1 MNAVVIYG
9 SCYGSTQA
17 YAEYIAQELSCP
29 AVSAKEVTR
38 ADVEGRELIVFGGG
52 AYAGSIAGA
61 KRAAKLEKYFGQ
73 AKLLCFT
80 CGLADPAKAKTQDE
94 ARALLNKAF
103 PRHAG
108 MPVFCLRGDMDYA
121 RLSAGHRMMMA
132 MLIAFLK
139 RKKERSEEDEQLL
152 ATYGQK
158 IEFLDLSTAQP
169 VIAAAKASAGEQ
181 GG

>member
-73 AKLLCFT
+73 AKLLCFV
-80 CGLADPAKAKTQDE
+80 CGLADPAKQKTQGE
-94 ARALLNKAF
+94 ARMLFEKAF

-108 MPVFCLRGDMDYA
+108 MPVFCLRGNMDYA
-121 RLSAGHRMMMA
+121 RLSAGHRAMMA

-169 VIAAAKASAGEQ
+169 LIEAAKR
-181 GG
+181 

>member
-73 AKLLCFT
+73 AKLLCFV
-80 CGLADPAKAKTQDE
+80 CGLADPAKQKTQGE
-94 ARALLNKAF
+94 ARMLFEKAF
-103 PRHAG
+103 PLHAG
-108 MPVFCLRGDMDYA
+108 MPVFCLRGNMDYA
-121 RLSAGHRMMMA
+121 RLSAGHRAMMA

-158 IEFLDLSTAQP
+158 IEFLDLPSAQP
-169 VIAAAKASAGEQ
+169 LIEAAKR
-181 GG
+181 

>member
-61 KRAAKLEKYFGQ
+61 KKAAKLEKYFGR
-73 AKLLCFT
+73 ARLFCFV
-80 CGLADPAKAKTQDE
+80 CGLADPAKQKTQGE
-94 ARALLNKAF
+94 ARMLFEKAF

-108 MPVFCLRGDMDYA
+108 MPACRGKAFSNSMRASPCVFCLAGSASPHTKQNSRA
-121 RLSAGHRMMMA
+121 RPKYFSSFAAFLAPA
-132 MLIAFLK
+132 MLPA
-139 RKKERSEEDEQLL
+139 
-152 ATYGQK
+152 
-158 IEFLDLSTAQP
+158 
-169 VIAAAKASAGEQ
+169 
-181 GG
+181 

>member
-61 KRAAKLEKYFGQ
+61 KKAAKLEKYFGQ

-80 CGLADPAKAKTQDE
+80 CGLADPAKQKTQGE
-94 ARALLNKAF
+94 ARMLFEKAF
-103 PRHAG
+103 PLHAG
-108 MPVFCLRGDMDYA
+108 MPVFCLRGNMDYA

-132 MLIAFLK
+132 MLMQLLR
-139 RKKERSEEDEQLL
+139 RKKEPTEEDRQLMQ
-152 ATYGQK
+152 TYGEK
-158 IEFLDLSTAQP
+158 VEFLDLPSAQP
-169 VIAAAKASAGEQ
+169 LIEAAKR
-181 GG
+181 

>member
-80 CGLADPAKAKTQDE
+80 CGLADPAKQKTQDE

-108 MPVFCLRGDMDYA
+108 MPVFCLRGNMDYA
-121 RLSAGHRMMMA
+121 RLSAGHRAMMA

-139 RKKERSEEDEQLL
+139 RKKEPTEEDRQLMQ
-152 ATYGQK
+152 TYGEK
-158 IEFLDLSTAQP
+158 VEFLDLPSAQP
-169 VIAAAKASAGEQ
+169 LIEVAKR
-181 GG
+181 

>member
-38 ADVEGRELIVFGGG
+38 ADLEGRELIVFGGG

-61 KRAAKLEKYFGQ
+61 KRAAKLEKYFGR
-73 AKLLCFT
+73 ARLFCFV
-80 CGLADPAKAKTQDE
+80 CGLADPAKQKTQGE
-94 ARALLNKAF
+94 ARMLFEKAF
-103 PRHAG
+103 PLHAG
-108 MPVFCLRGDMDYA
+108 MPVFCLRGNMDYA

-132 MLIAFLK
+132 MLMQLL
-139 RKKERSEEDEQLL
+139 RHKKEPTEEDRQLMQ
-152 ATYGQK
+152 TYGEK
-158 IEFLDLSTAQP
+158 IEFLDLPSAQP
-169 VIAAAKASAGEQ
+169 LIEAAKR
-181 GG
+181 

>member
-9 SCYGSTQA
+9 SCYGSAQA
-17 YAEYIAQELSCP
+17 YAEHIAAALSCP
-29 AVSAKEVTR
+29 ALSAESASR
-38 ADVEGRELIVFGGG
+38 GDVEGRALVLFGGSF
-52 AYAGSIAGA
+52 YAGSVAGA
-61 KRAAKLEKYFGQ
+61 KRAGRLEKYFGQ

-103 PRHAG
+103 PLHAG
-108 MPVFCLRGDMDYA
+108 MPVFCLRGNMDYA
-121 RLSAGHRMMMA
+121 RLSAGHRAMMA
-132 MLIAFLK
+132 MLVAFLK

-169 VIAAAKASAGEQ
+169 VIAAAKASAEE
-181 GG
+181 

>member
-121 RLSAGHRMMMA
+121 RLSAGHRAMMA

-169 VIAAAKASAGEQ
+169 LIEAAKR
-181 GG
+181 

>member
-108 MPVFCLRGDMDYA
+108 MPVFCLRGNMDYA
-121 RLSAGHRMMMA
+121 RLSAGHRAMMA

-169 VIAAAKASAGEQ
+169 LIEAAKR
-181 GG
+181 

>member
-29 AVSAKEVTR
+29 AVSAREVTR

-61 KRAAKLEKYFGQ
+61 KKAAKLEKYFGR
-73 AKLLCFT
+73 ARLLCSV
-80 CGLADPAKAKTQDE
+80 CGHADPTKRNSPGE
-94 ARALLNKAF
+94 ARRLNEKAF

-108 MPVFCLRGDMDYA
+108 MPVFCLRGNMDYA

-132 MLIAFLK
+132 MLMQLLR
-139 RKKERSEEDEQLL
+139 RKKEPTEEDRQLMQ
-152 ATYGQK
+152 TYGEK
-158 IEFLDLSTAQP
+158 VEFLDLPSAQP
-169 VIAAAKASAGEQ
+169 LIEAAKR
-181 GG
+181 

>member
-103 PRHAG
+103 PLHAG
-108 MPVFCLRGDMDYA
+108 MPVFCLRGNMDYA
-121 RLSAGHRMMMA
+121 RLSAGHRAMMA

-152 ATYGQK
+152 ATYGEK
-158 IEFLDLSTAQP
+158 VEFLDLSTAQP
-169 VIAAAKASAGEQ
+169 LIAAAKR
-181 GG
+181 

>member
-61 KRAAKLEKYFGQ
+61 KKAAKLEKYFGR
-73 AKLLCFT
+73 ARLFCFV
-80 CGLADPAKAKTQDE
+80 CGLADPAKQKTQGE
-94 ARALLNKAF
+94 ARMLFEKSF

-108 MPVFCLRGDMDYA
+108 MPVFCLRGNMDYA

-132 MLIAFLK
+132 LLMQLLR
-139 RKKERSEEDEQLL
+139 RKKEPTEEDRQLMQ
-152 ATYGQK
+152 TYGEK
-158 IEFLDLSTAQP
+158 VDFLDLPSAQP
-169 VIAAAKASAGEQ
+169 LIEAAKR
-181 GG
+181 

>member
-61 KRAAKLEKYFGQ
+61 KKAAKLEKYFGQ

-103 PRHAG
+103 PLHAG

-121 RLSAGHRMMMA
+121 RLSAGHRAMMA

-169 VIAAAKASAGEQ
+169 LIEAAKR
-181 GG
+181 

>member
-61 KRAAKLEKYFGQ
+61 KKAAKLEKYFGR
-73 AKLLCFT
+73 ARLFCFV
-80 CGLADPAKAKTQDE
+80 CGLADPAKQKTQGE
-94 ARALLNKAF
+94 ARMLFEKAF
-103 PRHAG
+103 PLHAG
-108 MPVFCLRGDMDYA
+108 MPVFCLRGNMDYA
-121 RLSAGHRMMMA
+121 RLSAGHRAMMA
-132 MLIAFLK
+132 MLMQLLR
-139 RKKERSEEDEQLL
+139 RKKEPTEEDRQLMQ
-152 ATYGQK
+152 TYGEK
-158 IEFLDLSTAQP
+158 VEFLDLSTAQP
-169 VIAAAKASAGEQ
+169 LIEAAKR
-181 GG
+181 

>member
-61 KRAAKLEKYFGQ
+61 KKAAKLEKYFGQ

-103 PRHAG
+103 PLHAG
-108 MPVFCLRGDMDYA
+108 MPVFCLRGNMDYA
-121 RLSAGHRMMMA
+121 RLSAGHRAMMA

-169 VIAAAKASAGEQ
+169 LIEAAKR
-181 GG
+181 

>member
-61 KRAAKLEKYFGQ
+61 KKAAKLEKYFGR
-73 AKLLCFT
+73 ARLLCFT

-103 PRHAG
+103 PLHAG
-108 MPVFCLRGDMDYA
+108 MPVFCLRGNMDYA

-132 MLIAFLK
+132 MLMQLLR
-139 RKKERSEEDEQLL
+139 RKKEPTEEDRQLMQ
-152 ATYGQK
+152 TYGEK
-158 IEFLDLSTAQP
+158 VEFLDLPSAQP
-169 VIAAAKASAGEQ
+169 LIEAAKR
-181 GG
+181 

>member
-61 KRAAKLEKYFGQ
+61 KKAAKLEKYFGQ

-108 MPVFCLRGDMDYA
+108 MPVFCLRGNMDYA

-132 MLIAFLK
+132 MLMQLLR
-139 RKKERSEEDEQLL
+139 RKKEPTEEDRQLMQ
-152 ATYGQK
+152 TYGQK

-169 VIAAAKASAGEQ
+169 LIEAAKR
-181 GG
+181 

>member
-103 PRHAG
+103 PLHAG

-121 RLSAGHRMMMA
+121 RLSAGHRAMMA

-169 VIAAAKASAGEQ
+169 LIEAAKR
-181 GG
+181 

>member
-103 PRHAG
+103 PLHAG

-121 RLSAGHRMMMA
+121 RLSAGHRAMMA

-169 VIAAAKASAGEQ
+169 LIAAAKR
-181 GG
+181 

>member
-73 AKLLCFT
+73 AKLLCFV
-80 CGLADPAKAKTQDE
+80 CGLADPAKQKTQGD
-94 ARALLNKAF
+94 ARMLFAKAF

-108 MPVFCLRGDMDYA
+108 MPVFCLRGNMDYA
-121 RLSAGHRMMMA
+121 RLSAGHRAMMA

-169 VIAAAKASAGEQ
+169 LIEAAKR
-181 GG
+181 

>member
-29 AVSAKEVTR
+29 AVSAKAVTR
-38 ADVEGRELIVFGGG
+38 ADVEGRGLIVFGGG

-61 KRAAKLEKYFGQ
+61 KKTAKLEKYFGR
-73 AKLLCFT
+73 ARLLCFV
-80 CGLADPAKAKTQDE
+80 CGLADPAEQKTQGE
-94 ARALLNKAF
+94 ARMLFEKAF

-108 MPVFCLRGDMDYA
+108 MPVFCLRGNMDYA

-132 MLIAFLK
+132 MLMQLLR
-139 RKKERSEEDEQLL
+139 RKKQPTEEDRQLMQ
-152 ATYGQK
+152 TYGGK
-158 IEFLDLSTAQP
+158 VEFLDLPSAQP
-169 VIAAAKASAGEQ
+169 LIAAAKR
-181 GG
+181 

>member
-61 KRAAKLEKYFGQ
+61 KKAAKLEKYFGR
-73 AKLLCFT
+73 ARLLCFV
-80 CGLADPAKAKTQDE
+80 CGLADPAKQKTQGE
-94 ARALLNKAF
+94 ARMLFEKAF

-108 MPVFCLRGDMDYA
+108 MPVFCLRGNMDYA

-132 MLIAFLK
+132 MLMQLLR
-139 RKKERSEEDEQLL
+139 RKKEPTEEDRQLMQ
-152 ATYGQK
+152 TYGK
-158 IEFLDLSTAQP
+158 KVEFLDLPSAQP
-169 VIAAAKASAGEQ
+169 LIAAAKR
-181 GG
+181 

>member
-17 YAEYIAQELSCP
+17 YAEYIAQELSRP

-73 AKLLCFT
+73 AKLLCFV
-80 CGLADPAKAKTQDE
+80 CGLADPAKQKTQGE
-94 ARALLNKAF
+94 ARMLFEKAF

-108 MPVFCLRGDMDYA
+108 MPVFCLRGNMDYA
-121 RLSAGHRMMMA
+121 RLSAGHRAMMA

-169 VIAAAKASAGEQ
+169 LIEAAKR
-181 GG
+181 

>member
-29 AVSAKEVTR
+29 AVSAKEVAR

-103 PRHAG
+103 PLHAG

-121 RLSAGHRMMMA
+121 RLSAGHRAMMA

-158 IEFLDLSTAQP
+158 VEFLDLSTAQP
-169 VIAAAKASAGEQ
+169 LIEAAKR
-181 GG
+181 

>member
-103 PRHAG
+103 PLHAG
-108 MPVFCLRGDMDYA
+108 MPVFCLRGNMDYA
-121 RLSAGHRMMMA
+121 RLSAGHRAMMA

-169 VIAAAKASAGEQ
+169 LIEAAKR
-181 GG
+181 

>member
-38 ADVEGRELIVFGGG
+38 ADVERRELIVFGGG

-61 KRAAKLEKYFGQ
+61 KKTAKLEKYFGR
-73 AKLLCFT
+73 ARLLCFV
-80 CGLADPAKAKTQDE
+80 CGLADPAKQKTQGE
-94 ARALLNKAF
+94 ARMLFEKAF

-108 MPVFCLRGDMDYA
+108 MPVFCLRGNMDYA

-132 MLIAFLK
+132 MLMQLLR
-139 RKKERSEEDEQLL
+139 RKKEPTEEDRQLMQ
-152 ATYGQK
+152 TYGEK
-158 IEFLDLSTAQP
+158 VEFLDLPSAQP
-169 VIAAAKASAGEQ
+169 LIAAAKR
-181 GG
+181 

>member
-17 YAEYIAQELSCP
+17 YAEHIAAALSCP

-61 KRAAKLEKYFGQ
+61 KKAAKLEKYFGQ

-108 MPVFCLRGDMDYA
+108 MPVFCLRGNMDYA

-132 MLIAFLK
+132 MLMQLLR

-158 IEFLDLSTAQP
+158 IEFLDLPSAQP
-169 VIAAAKASAGEQ
+169 LIEAAKR
-181 GG
+181 

>member
-17 YAEYIAQELSCP
+17 YAEYIARELSCP

-61 KRAAKLEKYFGQ
+61 KKAAKLEKYFGR
-73 AKLLCFT
+73 ARLLCFV
-80 CGLADPAKAKTQDE
+80 CGLADPAKQNTQSE
-94 ARALLNKAF
+94 ARMLTERAF
-103 PRHAG
+103 AAHRG
-108 MPVFCLRGDMDYA
+108 MPVFCLRGNMDYA

-132 MLIAFLK
+132 MLMQLLR
-139 RKKERSEEDEQLL
+139 RKKEPTEEDRQLMQ
-152 ATYGQK
+152 TYGEK
-158 IEFLDLSTAQP
+158 IEFLDLPSAQP
-169 VIAAAKASAGEQ
+169 LIEAAKQ
-181 GG
+181 

>member
-103 PRHAG
+103 PLHAG
-108 MPVFCLRGDMDYA
+108 MPVFCLRGNMDYA
-121 RLSAGHRMMMA
+121 RLSAGHRAMMA

-169 VIAAAKASAGEQ
+169 LIAAAKR
-181 GG
+181 

>member
-61 KRAAKLEKYFGQ
+61 KKAAKLEKYFGQ

-103 PRHAG
+103 PLHAG
-108 MPVFCLRGDMDYA
+108 MPVFCLRGNMDYA
-121 RLSAGHRMMMA
+121 RLSAGHRAMMA

-158 IEFLDLSTAQP
+158 IEFLDHSTAQP
-169 VIAAAKASAGEQ
+169 LIAAAKR
-181 GG
+181 

>member
-38 ADVEGRELIVFGGG
+38 ADVERRELIVFGGG

-61 KRAAKLEKYFGQ
+61 KKTAKLEKYFGR
-73 AKLLCFT
+73 ARLLCFV
-80 CGLADPAKAKTQDE
+80 CGLADPAKQKTQGE
-94 ARALLNKAF
+94 ARMLFEKAF

-108 MPVFCLRGDMDYA
+108 MPVFCLRGNMDYA

-132 MLIAFLK
+132 MLMQLLR
-139 RKKERSEEDEQLL
+139 RKKQPTEEDRQLMQ
-152 ATYGQK
+152 TYGEK
-158 IEFLDLSTAQP
+158 VEFLDLPSAQP
-169 VIAAAKASAGEQ
+169 LIAAAKR
-181 GG
+181 

>member
-103 PRHAG
+103 PLHAG
-108 MPVFCLRGDMDYA
+108 MPVFCLRGNMDYA
-121 RLSAGHRMMMA
+121 RLSAGHRAMMA

-152 ATYGQK
+152 ATYGEK
-158 IEFLDLSTAQP
+158 VEFLDLSTAQP
-169 VIAAAKASAGEQ
+169 LIAAAKQ
-181 GG
+181 

>member
-52 AYAGSIAGA
+52 AYAGSVAGA

-103 PRHAG
+103 PLHAG
-108 MPVFCLRGDMDYA
+108 MPVFCLRGNMDYA

-132 MLIAFLK
+132 MLMQLLR
-139 RKKERSEEDEQLL
+139 RKKEPTEEDRQLMQ
-152 ATYGQK
+152 TYGK
-158 IEFLDLSTAQP
+158 KVEFLDFPSAQP
-169 VIAAAKASAGEQ
+169 LIAAAKR
-181 GG
+181 

>member
-61 KRAAKLEKYFGQ
+61 KKAAKLEKYFGQ

-108 MPVFCLRGDMDYA
+108 MPVFCLRGNMDYA
-121 RLSAGHRMMMA
+121 RLSAGHRAMMA

-169 VIAAAKASAGEQ
+169 LIEAAKR
-181 GG
+181 

>member
-9 SCYGSTQA
+9 SCYGSAQA
-17 YAEYIAQELSCP
+17 YAEHIAAALSCP
-29 AVSAKEVTR
+29 AVPAESASR

-61 KRAAKLEKYFGQ
+61 KKAAKLEKYFGR
-73 AKLLCFT
+73 ARLFCFV
-80 CGLADPAKAKTQDE
+80 CGLADPAKQKTQGE
-94 ARALLNKAF
+94 ARMLFEKAF

-108 MPVFCLRGDMDYA
+108 MPVFCLRGNMDYA

-158 IEFLDLSTAQP
+158 IEFLDLPSAQP
-169 VIAAAKASAGEQ
+169 LIEAAKR
-181 GG
+181 

>member
-61 KRAAKLEKYFGQ
+61 KKTAKLEKYFGR
-73 AKLLCFT
+73 ARLLCFV
-80 CGLADPAKAKTQDE
+80 CGLADPAKQKTQGE
-94 ARALLNKAF
+94 ARMLFEKAF
-103 PRHAG
+103 PLHAG
-108 MPVFCLRGDMDYA
+108 MPVFCLRGNMDYA

-132 MLIAFLK
+132 MLMQLLR
-139 RKKERSEEDEQLL
+139 RKKQPTEEDRQLMQ
-152 ATYGQK
+152 TYGEK
-158 IEFLDLSTAQP
+158 VEFLDLPSAQP
-169 VIAAAKASAGEQ
+169 LIEAAKR
-181 GG
+181 

>member
-61 KRAAKLEKYFGQ
+61 KKAAKLEKYFGR
-73 AKLLCFT
+73 ARLFCFT

-103 PRHAG
+103 PLHAG
-108 MPVFCLRGDMDYA
+108 MPVFCLRGNMDYA
-121 RLSAGHRMMMA
+121 RLSAGHRAMMA

-158 IEFLDLSTAQP
+158 IEFLDLPSAQP
-169 VIAAAKASAGEQ
+169 LIEAAKR
-181 GG
+181 